1 VAWKSLGAFPQD
13 NVSAHVEQG
22 KEQKRF
28 QRVLKAGLF
37 CSILTLEDRNRGGV
51 FAEKLN
57 GGNTMDESDVYK
69 AKEAV
74 QTAMK
79 NGSIKLVVIIGV
91 VLAGIVLLNPWAQ
104 IGAGERGIVLNF
116 GAVQQNVMGE
126 GLHFRIPIMQK
137 VVPMDV
143 KVQKA
148 TTDAAAASSDLQDV
162 SSTVAINYHIIP
174 DKAHVVYQSIGIH
187 FKERIIDPAVQEVV
201 KAVTA
206 KYTAEELITKR
217 PAVSDAMKVT
227 LTERLMLHNIAVDA
241 FSIVGFSFSKIFMEA
256 IESKQTAEQL
266 ALKAKRDLDR
276 IKIEAEQKITA
287 AQAEAESL
295 RLQRAN
301 ISLDL
306 IELRKVEANLRA
318 IDKWNGI
325 LPQVTGG
332 GAVPFIGV
340 GDLQKR

>member
-1 VAWKSLGAFPQD
+1 
-13 NVSAHVEQG
+13 
-22 KEQKRF
+22 
-28 QRVLKAGLF
+28 
-37 CSILTLEDRNRGGV
+37 
-51 FAEKLN
+51 
-57 GGNTMDESDVYK
+57 MDERDVYR
-69 AKEAV
+69 AKEAM
-74 QTAMK
+74 QSAMK
-79 NGSIKLVVIIGV
+79 KGPMRLALIIGAILV
-91 VLAGIVLLNPWAQ
+91 FFLFFHPWVQ
-104 IGAGERGIVLNF
+104 IGAGERGVVLNF
-116 GAVQQNVMGE
+116 GAVQDKTLDE
-126 GLHFRIPIMQK
+126 GLHFRLPVMQTI
-137 VVPMDV
+137 VRVDV

-148 TTDAAAASSDLQDV
+148 ETDAAAASADLQDV
-162 SSTVAINYHIIP
+162 SSKVAINYHIVP
-174 DKAHVVYQSIGIH
+174 DKTNIVYQTIGIH

-206 KYTAEELITKR
+206 RYSAEELITKR
-217 PAVSDAMKVT
+217 PAVSDAMKSN
-227 LTERLMLHNIAVDA
+227 LTERLLAHNIAVDA

-287 AQAEAESL
+287 ARAEAESL

-301 ISLDL
+301 ISPDL
-306 IELRKVEANLRA
+306 IELRKIEANLRA

>member
-1 VAWKSLGAFPQD
+1 
-13 NVSAHVEQG
+13 
-22 KEQKRF
+22 
-28 QRVLKAGLF
+28 
-37 CSILTLEDRNRGGV
+37 
-51 FAEKLN
+51 
-57 GGNTMDESDVYK
+57 MDERDVYR
-69 AKEAV
+69 AKEAM
-74 QTAMK
+74 QSAMK
-79 NGSIKLVVIIGV
+79 KGPMRVALIIGAILV
-91 VLAGIVLLNPWAQ
+91 FFLFLNPWVQ
-104 IGAGERGIVLNF
+104 IGAGERGVVLNF
-116 GAVQQNVMGE
+116 GAVQNNVLDE
-126 GLHFRIPIMQK
+126 GLHFRVPIMQE
-137 VVPMDV
+137 VIRVDV

-148 TTDAAAASSDLQDV
+148 ETDAAAASADLQDV

-174 DKAHVVYQSIGIH
+174 DKANIVYQSIGIH
-187 FKERIIDPAVQEVV
+187 FKERIIDPAVLEVV

-217 PAVSDAMKVT
+217 PAVSDAMKLS
-227 LTERLMLHNIAVDA
+227 LTERLLAHNIAVDA

-287 AQAEAESL
+287 ARAEAESL

-301 ISLDL
+301 ISPDL
-306 IELRKVEANLRA
+306 IELRKIEANLRA

-332 GAVPFIGV
+332 GAIPFIGV
-340 GDLQKR
+340 GDIQKR